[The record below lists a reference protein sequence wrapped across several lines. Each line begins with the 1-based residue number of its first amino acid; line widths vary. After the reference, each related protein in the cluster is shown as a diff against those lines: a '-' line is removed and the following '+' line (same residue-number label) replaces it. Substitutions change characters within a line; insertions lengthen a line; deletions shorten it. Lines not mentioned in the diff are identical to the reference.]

1 VGNLEVK
8 PMHMFLK
15 NKLLIGAVALVAAA
29 SAGGAYAAT
38 QTASNPRQAYLN
50 DVAKRLNVTP
60 AQLEAA
66 MKGALIDRLNAA
78 VKAGRLTQAQADQIK
93 QRIQQ
98 GNVPFFLGHRGGPMF
113 GRGLGGFGPP
123 GGLRGHGALAA
134 AATYLG
140 LSDPQLINDLRS
152 GKTLAQIATA
162 QGKSVSGLETAMTD
176 AVKSRL
182 DRLVASGWITKLQ
195 EQRALDRL
203 SARINRLV
211 NRAQL
216 AGPAGNMRPF
226 PGLANQPGGPGP
238 GGPALIGPPAGGP
251 PPGA

>member
-1 VGNLEVK
+1 
-8 PMHMFLK
+8 MHMFLK
-15 NKLLIGAVALVAAA
+15 NKLLIAAVAVVAAA

-38 QTASNPRQAYLN
+38 QTGSNPRQAYLD

-98 GNVPFFLGHRGGPMF
+98 GHVPFFLGHRGGRMF
-113 GRGLGGFGPP
+113 GGGPGGFGPP
-123 GGLRGHGALAA
+123 GGLRGHGAFAA

-140 LSDPQLINDLRS
+140 LSDAQLMGDLRS

-195 EQRALDRL
+195 EQRILNRL

-216 AGPAGNMRPF
+216 AAGPAGDMRPV
-226 PGLANQPGGPGP
+226 PGPADQPGAPGP
-238 GGPALIGPPAGGP
+238 GGPARIGPPAGGP